1 VFLEN
6 MPPDA
11 RPKHLLLV
19 LDQYFYNETWTSIEP
34 EDSAALRPYTQPD
47 AFYALRRALADYL
60 DGKYSL
66 LHVLGTQDGVYGMSA
81 AGRGAGFYADG
92 SYTYGTAV
100 LHPEKSVDAE
110 FKDTF
115 QRIAKNT
122 NRFEYGETPDAESL
136 AQTEALLAFCAR
148 TDIEVTAFLPPYA
161 PSVWQRMQ
169 ETGQYGYIPA
179 TFAALETMFARYGFE
194 VFDYS
199 YLPETND
206 SQYVDG
212 FHGSDRVYAA
222 LCARLAEDSL
232 LLGAQFDSAA
242 LTALFTAQGNPL
254 TVSLP

>member
-1 VFLEN
+1 MDPEQGLFVILEN
-6 MPPDA
+6 LA
-11 RPKHLLLV
+11 VKLYIIFLAALAGVLCPKRMDVIHQGRTFFDFQPYRL
-19 LDQYFYNETWTSIEP
+19 TWTSIEP

-122 NRFEYGETPDAESL
+122 NRFEYGETPEK
-136 AQTEALLAFCAR
+136 
-148 TDIEVTAFLPPYA
+148 FL
-161 PSVWQRMQ
+161 
-169 ETGQYGYIPA
+169 
-179 TFAALETMFARYGFE
+179 F
-194 VFDYS
+194 
-199 YLPETND
+199 
-206 SQYVDG
+206 
-212 FHGSDRVYAA
+212 
-222 LCARLAEDSL
+222 
-232 LLGAQFDSAA
+232 
-242 LTALFTAQGNPL
+242 PL
-254 TVSLP
+254 VLIS